1 MKQALLTILCVLM
14 PAMASGQ
21 TVSLQA
27 ALSDSTFLN
36 LRLTCKG
43 DGERTLALTA
53 AYLTRRGNMKRTP
66 VACSNLSYRFDQQ
79 EATSF
84 LFSLNFS
91 YNRRPYRAHGSYTAQ
106 PGGVPDCSLRC
117 VPLRLSDKTLR
128 ESEYQNYP

>member
-1 MKQALLTILCVLM
+1 MSG
-14 PAMASGQ
+14 MARGQ

-43 DGERTLALTA
+43 DGERTLTLTA
-53 AYLTRRGNMKRTP
+53 AYLTRHGNLKRTP

-79 EATSF
+79 EPASF
-84 LFSLNFS
+84 YFSLNFS
-91 YNRRPYRAHGSYTAQ
+91 YNQRPYRAHGSYTAA
-106 PGGVPDCSLRC
+106 PTPDDMPDCSLRC

-128 ESEYQNYP
+128 ESEYPNYP